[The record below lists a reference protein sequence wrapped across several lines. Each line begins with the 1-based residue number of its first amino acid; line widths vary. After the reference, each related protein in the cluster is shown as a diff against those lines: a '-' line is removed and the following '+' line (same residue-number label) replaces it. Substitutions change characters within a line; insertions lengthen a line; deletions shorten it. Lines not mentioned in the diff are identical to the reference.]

1 MEKQSLKN
9 QLKLKNKENN
19 SLFLISFL
27 KTDGNKLSSPIR
39 YRIFKKILC
48 TISTQ
53 HYCVCPQKLIVID
66 RFKYFQDIF
75 IIGKTF
81 FKFFCTFID
90 NFLSNNILIEFI
102 SNISMN
108 KLKRIT
114 VRFRRFILGWTA
126 LICLLKTGRNTKSKM
141 SGLSSGPTYSSFSP
155 LTIFHLQMRSFLRS
169 YTQLASFW
177 QQSF

>member
-1 MEKQSLKN
+1 MSAD
-9 QLKLKNKENN
+9 
-19 SLFLISFL
+19 IC
-27 KTDGNKLSSPIR
+27 
-39 YRIFKKILC
+39 RIFPHIPHFSKHHFKKH

-53 HYCVCPQKLIVID
+53 HYCVCQQKHIIID
-66 RFKYFQDIF
+66 RFKYCQDIF

-90 NFLSNNILIEFI
+90 NFMSNNILIEFI

-155 LTIFHLQMRSFLRS
+155 LTIFSSTKEIFLRS

-177 QQSF
+177 QQFHKILLITSRRKDNKK